1 MKCAAH
7 HPSETA
13 PEATGLVRYVASNH
27 EIVSGPLCDPC
38 QVSECVILR
47 PAERRGEIKELGAV
61 PLDFRERKATAKVRP
76 GRVTDAMVEAYA
88 ETTAGMAPHRPATI
102 RDGLV
107 AALKQRE
114 IERRADPRTMTR
126 EQRIAER
133 TRDLLDEIVDVPS
146 DPYPASVGE
155 VADEI
160 ARYVLELDASG
171 AARGLADKVFEAL
184 YRGFVEA
191 GRERAAQDAAQVLA
205 TVTTE
210 PGPTDPDV
218 RAAAIKDWEETNRPY

>member
-27 EIVSGPLCDPC
+27 EIVSGPLCDAC
-38 QVSECVILR
+38 QASECVILR
-47 PAERRGEIKELGAV
+47 PAERRGEIKQLGAV
-61 PLDFRERKATAKVRP
+61 PLDFRERRSP
-76 GRVTDAMVEAYA
+76 
-88 ETTAGMAPHRPATI
+88 
-102 RDGLV
+102 V
-107 AALKQRE
+107 ADL
-114 IERRADPRTMTR
+114 MTR

-218 RAAAIKDWEETNRPY
+218 RAAAIKDWEDSNRPY